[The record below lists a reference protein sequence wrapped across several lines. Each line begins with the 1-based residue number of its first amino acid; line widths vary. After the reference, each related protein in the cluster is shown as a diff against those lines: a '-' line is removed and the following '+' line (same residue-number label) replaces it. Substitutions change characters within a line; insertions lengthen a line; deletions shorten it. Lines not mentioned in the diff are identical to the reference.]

1 MTHLSIS
8 ERYILTFIKY
18 KTNNNHKF
26 FMNNEA
32 IAKQIGCKV
41 SSTKTMVNK
50 LIREGYLLKITEGKR
65 RFLSLSGEPF
75 IPLDGVDMAN
85 QEKYVLKQDISNFE
99 MMENEYKQRIT
110 DLEKELESLEKSW
123 MLLIAGL
130 EKRGVTFSEIKEIIK
145 TDKLNQT
152 QT

>member
-1 MTHLSIS
+1 
-8 ERYILTFIKY
+8 
-18 KTNNNHKF
+18 
-26 FMNNEA
+26 MNNEA

-75 IPLDGVDMAN
+75 VPLDGVDMAN

-110 DLEKELESLEKSW
+110 DLEKNVQDFELLLLALTKNGVSLKH
-123 MLLIAGL
+123 
-130 EKRGVTFSEIKEIIK
+130 IKEIIK
-145 TDKLNQT
+145 TEKLNQT

>member
-1 MTHLSIS
+1 
-8 ERYILTFIKY
+8 
-18 KTNNNHKF
+18 
-26 FMNNEA
+26 MNNEA

-75 IPLDGVDMAN
+75 VPLDGVDMAN

-99 MMENEYKQRIT
+99 NMENEYKQRIA
-110 DLEKELESLEKSW
+110 ELEKSVQDFE
-123 MLLIAGL
+123 LLLLALTKNGLGL
-130 EKRGVTFSEIKEIIK
+130 EKIRNMIDSER
-145 TDKLNQT
+145 DSSNV
-152 QT
+152 